1 MRDEPTG
8 DAPGDEVTR
17 ALTGLADYVVVA
29 ATDDPVEGLVI
40 DVVARRCEAPCP
52 GCGVFSARVKSVRAA
67 MVTDAPA
74 QGRRCRLRVARRA
87 FRCDTP
93 GCERASFTEASDEV
107 PRRARVTTRCRTAM
121 GRAGRDRSTASVA
134 AEYGLSWPTAWRAIA
149 AAATAAIA
157 ARPTTRAP
165 RRLGLDETRFWWR
178 KPWLT
183 GLVDLDSGEVLDV
196 VEDLARTGAA
206 VHAWLDT
213 VEPDALTHIDVVVTD
228 PHAGYR
234 RAVTDRLDGAT
245 QVVDRFHVAML
256 ANKALTDVRRRRIW
270 EQQDR
275 RGRLID
281 PGWRARR
288 DLVRRRDRL
297 TDNGWHRLLAAVLAE
312 NEGDD
317 VDGELLAAWAAKEYL
332 ADIYDRCHSV
342 AHARRQLAW
351 WYGFIVD
358 HPVPELVRLATT
370 ISAWQD
376 QFLAYFETG
385 ATNGRT
391 EGLNRII
398 KHIKRLGFGYTN
410 TKNYRLRILYRC
422 RPLPSRQPAKAAFA
436 A

>member
-8 DAPGDEVTR
+8 DAPGDEVAR
-17 ALTGLADYVVVA
+17 ALCGLNDYRVLA
-29 ATDDPVEGLVI
+29 AVDDPVEGLVI
-40 DVVARRCEAPCP
+40 DVIARRCDAACP
-52 GCGVFSARVKSVRAA
+52 GCGVFSTRVKSIRAA
-67 MVTDAPA
+67 MVADAPA

-93 GCERASFTEASDEV
+93 SCERRSFTEASDEV
-107 PRRARVTTRCRTAM
+107 PRRARVTTRCRAAM

-149 AAATAAIA
+149 TAATAAIA

-183 GLVDLDSGEVLDV
+183 GLVDLDAGEVLDV
-196 VEDLARTGAA
+196 VEGRTGAA
-206 VHAWLDT
+206 VHTWLNT
-213 VEPDALTHIDVVVTD
+213 LEPDTLERIDVVVTD

-234 RAVTDRLDGAT
+234 RAVADRLDGAV

-256 ANKALTDVRRRRIW
+256 ANKAVTDVRRRRIW

-275 RGRLID
+275 RGRLVD

-288 DLVRRRDRL
+288 DLLRRRERL
-297 TDNGWHRLLAAVLAE
+297 TDNGWSRLLAAVLAD
-312 NEGDD
+312 NEGAE
-317 VDGELLAAWAAKEYL
+317 VDGELLHAWAAKEYL
-332 ADIYDRCHSV
+332 TDIYDHCRTV
-342 AHARRQLAW
+342 AHARRQLSW
-351 WYGFIVD
+351 WYGFIAA

-422 RPLPSRQPAKAAFA
+422 RPLPSRQPAKAHPA